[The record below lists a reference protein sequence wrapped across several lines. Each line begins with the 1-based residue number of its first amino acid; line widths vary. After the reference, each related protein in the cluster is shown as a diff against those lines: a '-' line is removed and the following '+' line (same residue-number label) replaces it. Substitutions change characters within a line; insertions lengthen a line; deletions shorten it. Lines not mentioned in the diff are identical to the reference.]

1 MAISGGDLAGVTR
14 GVYIAKTLMQKMG
27 LKDFQAAGFPGCF
40 MAESRCNPAAY
51 NKAEKAG
58 RFKGSSANGSG
69 YGAGLAQWS
78 NAWKYSI
85 QKMFGKYSPIET
97 WTLDQQIQIVLRT
110 CKPTFINMLR
120 GCTSAAQATDLVLRG
135 YENGGGGSGGL
146 RSKQSMKAYTWCK
159 NVYIPDVG
167 RKSFA
172 DGYIGALAER
182 TAWANVILQKM
193 GSVNLSDISNLGSIG
208 GIDTT
213 MGIGDNMY
221 GGQMGGFANGNQYPV
236 HTEYETFSGSG
247 GNIFEKTDKNA
258 ISQAAFVDPS
268 TVNTDVGFLTSKEL
282 HVRIYSTNDSKIVLD
297 ELSLPTYHQS
307 DNYANKGIVGARE
320 TDNTARIEKGS
331 GDVKTTDSSTIQ
343 TTDSST
349 GNTNNK

>member
-1 MAISGGDLAGVTR
+1 MALSGGDLAGVTR
-14 GVYIAKTLMQKMG
+14 GVYIAKTLMQQMG

-51 NKAEKAG
+51 NKAEKSG
-58 RFKGSSANGSG
+58 SFKGSSANGSG

-85 QKMFGKYSPIET
+85 QKMFNRYSPIES
-97 WTLDQQIQIVLRT
+97 WTLDQQIQIVLKT
-110 CKPTFINMLR
+110 CKPTFINMIR
-120 GCTSAAQATDLVLRG
+120 NCTSAAQATDLVLRG

-167 RKSFA
+167 RKTFA

-182 TAWANVILQKM
+182 TAWANVILKKM

-208 GIDTT
+208 GADTT
-213 MGIGDNMY
+213 LGIGDNMY
-221 GGQMGGFANGNQYPV
+221 GGQMMNPNAYPV

-247 GNIFEKTDKNA
+247 GNVFEKTDKNA
-258 ISQAAFVDPS
+258 ISQAAFTDPS
-268 TVNTDVGFLTSKEL
+268 TVDTDVNFLNGRDI

-297 ELSLPTYHQS
+297 ELSLPVYHEA
-307 DNYANKGIVGARE
+307 DNYANKYVKGKRE
-320 TDNTARIEKGS
+320 VDNTARIEKGS
-331 GDVKTTDSSTIQ
+331 GDAKTTDSSIGQ
-343 TTDSST
+343 TSNSST
-349 GNTNNK
+349 GKNK